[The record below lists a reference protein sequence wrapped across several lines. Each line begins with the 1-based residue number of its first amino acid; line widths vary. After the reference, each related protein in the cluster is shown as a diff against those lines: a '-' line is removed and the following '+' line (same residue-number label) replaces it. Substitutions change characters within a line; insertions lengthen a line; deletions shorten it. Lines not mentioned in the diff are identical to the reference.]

1 MSELLIELFSEEM
14 PPNLQI
20 SARENLLNNFIN
32 FFDKENI
39 KYDKNFFALST
50 PNRLV
55 ICFKHI
61 NNNIIKKSE
70 EIRGP
75 NTNASDLALKGF
87 FKSNKIS
94 KDKIY
99 KKKTDK
105 GEFYFLKSPEKKV
118 KTVYLLEENIPQLLA
133 SIKWKKSMKWGNY
146 DLYWGRPLK
155 SIMAIY
161 ESKTL
166 KFNFH
171 HIKSSNK
178 TFLDKNLENKT
189 KVFKNFKSYK
199 KYFVNQKI
207 IIDHQERKDYIKS
220 KIIKSSKLKNHK
232 VILKNKLIEEVSNI
246 LDKPRIILCSFDKR
260 YLNLPK
266 ELIITTIEFH
276 QKFFLVYDQ
285 NFKLINKFYVVAD
298 CDDQGNL
305 IKKGN
310 ENVIEAR
317 LSDAEYFW
325 NKNKSKN
332 MIKQVSMLQNINY
345 FKNLGNYYDKVQRL
359 KKLSGFISDEFLI
372 SKEKAELAST
382 ISKVDLL
389 SELVKEFPELQGIL
403 GGYFADFQGFDKDVC
418 ESLKEQYL
426 PSGLDSKIPKNNYS
440 ITLSLSDKI
449 DTLVGFFGLNIIPTS
464 SKDPYGL
471 RRLAIGLIRIIIGNK
486 KNIKLKELI
495 NFSCQLYNIQSSNF
509 KNKNV
514 REKLSY
520 FILERFKNFMKEKE
534 IRQDIIETSVINF
547 NLNDLIKVYIKANKL
562 NKIINKEIGI
572 NLIKNYKR
580 SFNILNSDVNILNSE
595 NLSLVDPALFK
606 NEYEKNLYKKLNIIK
621 KNFEN
626 IKIENDYDTQ
636 LKQLSSLKQEVT
648 SFFENVIVNDNDENI
663 KKNRLLLL
671 ELLCKTFDNYLSFA
685 KIEI

>member
-1 MSELLIELFSEEM
+1 M
-14 PPNLQI
+14 
-20 SARENLLNNFIN
+20 
-32 FFDKENI
+32 
-39 KYDKNFFALST
+39 
-50 PNRLV
+50 
-55 ICFKHI
+55 
-61 NNNIIKKSE
+61 
-70 EIRGP
+70 
-75 NTNASDLALKGF
+75 
-87 FKSNKIS
+87 
-94 KDKIY
+94 
-99 KKKTDK
+99 
-105 GEFYFLKSPEKKV
+105 
-118 KTVYLLEENIPQLLA
+118 
-133 SIKWKKSMKWGNY
+133 
-146 DLYWGRPLK
+146 
-155 SIMAIY
+155 
-161 ESKTL
+161 
-166 KFNFH
+166 
-171 HIKSSNK
+171 
-178 TFLDKNLENKT
+178 
-189 KVFKNFKSYK
+189 
-199 KYFVNQKI
+199 
-207 IIDHQERKDYIKS
+207 
-220 KIIKSSKLKNHK
+220 
-232 VILKNKLIEEVSNI
+232 
-246 LDKPRIILCSFDKR
+246 
-260 YLNLPK
+260 
-266 ELIITTIEFH
+266 
-276 QKFFLVYDQ
+276 
-285 NFKLINKFYVVAD
+285 
-298 CDDQGNL
+298 
-305 IKKGN
+305 
-310 ENVIEAR
+310 
-317 LSDAEYFW
+317 
-325 NKNKSKN
+325 
-332 MIKQVSMLQNINY
+332 
-345 FKNLGNYYDKVQRL
+345 
-359 KKLSGFISDEFLI
+359 
-372 SKEKAELAST
+372 
-382 ISKVDLL
+382 
-389 SELVKEFPELQGIL
+389 
-403 GGYFADFQGFDKDVC
+403 
-418 ESLKEQYL
+418 
-426 PSGLDSKIPKNNYS
+426 
-440 ITLSLSDKI
+440 SDKI